1 MAKTI
6 DKKSGVFPQGS
17 IDRSSWETVRLGD
30 IGELFKGRGFSMK
43 DTVYS
48 GVPCTM
54 YGDIYVKYGERFW
67 STDYRLPSD
76 LAEQCPQIHH
86 GDLIF
91 TLSGETAEE
100 IGKCAGFLG
109 TGSVCIGGDILALRP
124 TDKYDAEFLCYAMNS
139 PDCIRQKA
147 QFGQGDAVVH
157 ISQQNLSSVELH
169 IPTRSE
175 QRRIATSL
183 SAVDSRLEA
192 LSSLLAKQE
201 AIKKSTLSLL
211 MQPKAGWR
219 QHSLGEIGQFF
230 KGRGFSMRD
239 TVSTGVPCTMYGDIY
254 VKYSERFYDVDFF
267 IPDSLAKKCPNI
279 QHGDLLFTLSGE
291 TAEEIGKC
299 AGYFGTKSVCIG
311 GDILALRPNAEF
323 DSAFLSYLMNSPD
336 IVRQKAMRGQG
347 DAVVHISQQNLSTIQ
362 FEAPP
367 IDRQMEIASS
377 LVSIDES
384 IDGIRAGIE
393 KTQAIKASLM
403 RYFFG

>member
-1 MAKTI
+1 MSFGRPYILQI
-6 DKKSGVFPQGS
+6 DGCIHDGWLAIQRYN
-17 IDRSSWETVRLGD
+17 RSFTTDFLY
-30 IGELFKGRGFSMK
+30 
-43 DTVYS
+43 YS
-48 GVPCTM
+48 
-54 YGDIYVKYGERFW
+54 
-67 STDYRLPSD
+67 
-76 LAEQCPQIHH
+76 
-86 GDLIF
+86 
-91 TLSGETAEE
+91 
-100 IGKCAGFLG
+100 
-109 TGSVCIGGDILALRP
+109 
-124 TDKYDAEFLCYAMNS
+124 
-139 PDCIRQKA
+139 
-147 QFGQGDAVVH
+147 
-157 ISQQNLSSVELH
+157 LSSPQVMRQYEEGAAGSSVKNLNKD
-169 IPTRSE
+169 IVGNLTIGCPALEE
-175 QRRIATSL
+175 QEKIAKAL
-183 SAVDSRLEA
+183 GLVDSRLDA
-192 LSSLLAKQE
+192 LSLLLEKQE
-201 AIKKSTLSLL
+201 ALKKSTLSLL

-323 DSAFLSYLMNSPD
+323 DSAFLSYLMNAPD